1 MSKGYIGWVLF
12 IYLLEGNRGFD
23 IVFEMMLLIQL
34 SQLSPKKRSEMK
46 WKSFSHVQLF
56 ATPFSPWNSPGQNTG
71 VGSVSLLQGI
81 FPTQGSNPGLPHC
94 RGILYQLNHKGSPIL
109 FWRDFYSRHKVK
121 VPHSPRGGGNML
133 STDLP
138 PQTCPCLGQ
147 LGQEEREWKP
157 SQTATAVAILF
168 PKLINPLE
176 G

>member
-1 MSKGYIGWVLF
+1 
-12 IYLLEGNRGFD
+12 
-23 IVFEMMLLIQL
+23 
-34 SQLSPKKRSEMK
+34 
-46 WKSFSHVQLF
+46 
-56 ATPFSPWNSPGQNTG
+56 
-71 VGSVSLLQGI
+71 
-81 FPTQGSNPGLPHC
+81 
-94 RGILYQLNHKGSPIL
+94 
-109 FWRDFYSRHKVK
+109 
-121 VPHSPRGGGNML
+121 ML